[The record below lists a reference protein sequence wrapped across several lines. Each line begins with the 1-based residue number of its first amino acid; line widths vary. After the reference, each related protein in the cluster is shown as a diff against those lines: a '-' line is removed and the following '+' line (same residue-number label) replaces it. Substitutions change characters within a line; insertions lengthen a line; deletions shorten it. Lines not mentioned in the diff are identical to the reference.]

1 MGKWHKEWR
10 LGGLVAGLLLA
21 AASMAAAE
29 QVMVANLTTE
39 PRTIDPAINNATDG
53 STVIFNLF
61 EGLTRMNPESRPEPG
76 CAERWDVSD
85 EGKTYV
91 FHLRDGLKWADGS
104 PLVAEDFRYGMLRVL
119 AAETGSSY
127 AYHAYCIKN
136 GKAYYEGKA
145 SRDQVG
151 ITTVDDKT
159 LKIELEYPVPY
170 FLDLLAWHLLLPLK
184 AEIVEKNPQG
194 WAADPATVL
203 CNGPFRLA
211 EWKHNSEMTLE
222 KNPNYWD
229 AANVKL
235 DKVRL
240 VMINDGNTALAAFK
254 AGKLDYFKSI
264 IPSVLIP
271 ELVAKGEA
279 QILPNM
285 GPYFYCCNVTRKPM
299 DDVRVRKALA
309 LAIDREALV
318 SVVTKGGQQPAVGF
332 IPFGMPG
339 TAEGKDFRAEGKDFL
354 PKNADVEQAKK
365 LLAEAG
371 YPDGKD
377 FPSITFV
384 YNTNELH
391 KQVAEAVQAMWKA
404 NLGITV
410 NLTNQEWK
418 VFINTRIQGDYDI
431 ARHGYFS
438 DFNDLGN
445 LFDLWVTKGPNNDAK
460 YSNPEYDRIVL
471 EAGREQDPAKRAALY
486 HQAEEILMTDLP
498 VIPIYYYTT
507 PYMLNP
513 AVKNL
518 FICPLGWD
526 FFRTASIEQ

>member
-1 MGKWHKEWR
+1 MGTWR
-10 LGGLVAGLLLA
+10 KKLWLGGLVAGLLLNA
-21 AASMAAAE
+21 TGMAMA
-29 QVMVANLTTE
+29 QHVLVANLITE

-76 CAERWDVSD
+76 CAASWDVED
-85 EGKTYV
+85 NGKTYI
-91 FHLRDGLKWADGS
+91 FHLRDNLKWSDGS

-119 AAETGSSY
+119 APETGSSY

-151 ITTVDDKT
+151 ITALDDKT

-184 AEIVEKNPQG
+184 AEIVEKNPNS

-203 CNGPFRLA
+203 SNGPFRLA

-222 KNPNYWD
+222 KNPYYWD
-229 AANVKL
+229 ADNVKL

-254 AGKLDYFKSI
+254 ADKLDYFRN
-264 IPSVLIP
+264 IPPVLTP
-271 ELVAKGEA
+271 DLVAKGEA
-279 QILPNM
+279 QIQQNM
-285 GPYFYCCNVTRKPM
+285 GTYFYCCNVTRKPL
-299 DDVRVRKALA
+299 DDVRVRKALS

-318 SVVTKGGQQPAVGF
+318 TVVTRGGQRPAQGF

-339 TAEGKDFRAEGKDFL
+339 IEEGKDFRAEGKVFL
-354 PKNADVEQAKK
+354 PKNAEVEEARR

-371 YPDGKD
+371 FPDGKG
-377 FPSITFV
+377 FPPITFV

-391 KQVAEAVQAMWKA
+391 KQVAEAIQAMWKK
-404 NLGITV
+404 NLGISV
-410 NLTNQEWK
+410 NLANQEWK

-438 DFNDLGN
+438 DFNDPGN
-445 LFDLWVTKGPNNDAK
+445 LFDLWVTNNPNNDAK
-460 YSNPEYDRIVL
+460 YSNPEYDRLVT
-471 EAGREQDPAKRAALY
+471 EAGREADPIKRAALY
-486 HQAEEILMTDLP
+486 HQAEEILMADLP
-498 VIPIYYYTT
+498 IIPIYYYTT
-507 PYMLNP
+507 PYMLKP
-513 AVKNL
+513 YVKNL
-518 FICPLGWD
+518 FICPLGWE
-526 FFRTASIEQ
+526 FFRTATIEK